1 LASSPAGGPFFASAQ
16 KTRDSIFVTYNMIM
30 NADNWIAKV
39 NNNEHSPIDSSGL
52 LNSRKMFRLVEN
64 RRDELENGYAA

>member
-1 LASSPAGGPFFASAQ
+1 
-16 KTRDSIFVTYNMIM
+16 M